1 MTSIIKVD
9 TIQNKAGS
17 TSLAANKLPD
27 MLSGSAK
34 AWVNYSGLS
43 STVTDSFNVSSLTDH
58 AAGQHS
64 TNFSNN
70 MGNANYSLPAQC
82 SYDIAGSTPTNYT
95 ALTVKQASGQSTTSA
110 CRVNTA
116 YATTAGG
123 GLRDMEIVCLSIH
136 GDLA

>member
-34 AWVNYSGLS
+34 AWVSLNGTGTIALRDSFNIASIADEGTGDYTVNFSSNMSSTNYSGEANRS
-43 STVTDSFNVSSLTDH
+43 SNGNSNPNYVVYLHELHIAVGSHRVKTNGATGGAVDSSH
-58 AAGQHS
+58 I
-64 TNFSNN
+64 FS
-70 MGNANYSLPAQC
+70 C
-82 SYDIAGSTPTNYT
+82 
-95 ALTVKQASGQSTTSA
+95 
-110 CRVNTA
+110 
-116 YATTAGG
+116 
-123 GLRDMEIVCLSIH
+123 IH

>member
-34 AWVNYSGLS
+34 VWANLQSGTASILGS
-43 STVTDSFNVSSLTDH
+43 LNVSSTTDNGTGDH
-58 AAGQHS
+58 TITYNNALANDAYSVGGSAQTSRRYFSGNSAATKLASSMRIRIHVDNGT
-64 TNFSNN
+64 TNDADNSVQTF
-70 MGNANYSLPAQC
+70 
-82 SYDIAGSTPTNYT
+82 
-95 ALTVKQASGQSTTSA
+95 
-110 CRVNTA
+110 
-116 YATTAGG
+116 
-123 GLRDMEIVCLSIH
+123 